1 MDILTR
7 TISLVLRKRLKE
19 IERFG
24 DEADQ
29 IQDKQLRM
37 LLDKAK
43 GTLWGQAY
51 DYKSIR
57 TYADYRER
65 VPIQTYDDLKPYINR
80 MIKGERNVLW
90 PGHQPSNGT
99 PKAVGQQATR
109 ANSCPSPT
117 RSCTGAIT
125 KEDMTR

>member
-80 MIKGERNVLW
+80 MIK
-90 PGHQPSNGT
+90 SSGT
-99 PKAVGQQATR
+99 PKAAGPPATR
-109 ANSCPSPT
+109 ASSCPSPT

-125 KEDMTR
+125 GVATTR

>member
-80 MIKGERNVLW
+80 MIKGE
-90 PGHQPSNGT
+90 T
-99 PKAVGQQATR
+99 T
-109 ANSCPSPT
+109 T
-117 RSCTGAIT
+117 
-125 KEDMTR
+125 